1 MWKVTIFIITLCIGL
16 QLTSAQ
22 DESPIT
28 VQEYLSINSDITE
41 QPAQVIENTGYK
53 TL

>member
-22 DESPIT
+22 DESETT
-28 VQEYLSINSDITE
+28 VISNDITE
-41 QPAQVIENTGYK
+41 QPAQVIETPDIKNYK
-53 TL
+53 FY